1 MRENKFQKSLIEKLE
16 RLFPGCFILKND
28 PGYLQGVPDLLI
40 LYGGRWAMLEVKANP
55 NAATQPNQAYYVDL
69 LNRMSFASF
78 IDPSNEE
85 EVLDA
90 LSRAFHG
97 VAPTPQA

>member
-1 MRENKFQKSLIEKLE
+1 MLERDYQRLLIEKLE
-16 RLFPGCFILKND
+16 EMFPGCFILKND

-40 LYGGRWAMLEVKANP
+40 LHGDRWAMLEVKVGERIRA
-55 NAATQPNQAYYVDL
+55 QPNQAYYVNL

-78 IDPSNEE
+78 ICPSNEE

-90 LSRAFHG
+90 LSRAFQ
-97 VAPTPQA
+97 V

>member
-1 MRENKFQKSLIEKLE
+1 MLERDYQRLLIEKLE
-16 RLFPGCFILKND
+16 TMFPGCFILKND

-40 LYGGRWAMLEVKANP
+40 LHGDRWGMLEVKVSERARV
-55 NAATQPNQAYYVDL
+55 QPNQTYYVDL

-78 IDPSNEE
+78 ICPSTEE

-90 LSRAFHG
+90 LSRAFQ
-97 VAPTPQA
+97 V